1 MVKKGKSLGLV
12 PSRDKER
19 EILERKLKTEKKE
32 IAFGMQLRLANKKND
47 YIRNIINGRY
57 YLARCNMI
65 AVQIQNKKI
74 KENIDGCLKSEE
86 FMRAEYALQ
95 KMQAIMSMR
104 NAHFAKQEL
113 FRDFKLKEED
123 ILMIEADYY
132 DGKIVREAYDESY
145 KQGNKAEFVDSG
157 KN

>member
-1 MVKKGKSLGLV
+1 MVKKK
-12 PSRDKER
+12 
-19 EILERKLKTEKKE
+19 KTETDKKE

-65 AVQIQNKKI
+65 AVQIQSKDI
-74 KENIDGCLKSEE
+74 KEDIDGCLKPEE
-86 FMRAEYALQ
+86 FLRAEYALQ

-113 FRDFKLKEED
+113 FKDFKLKEED
-123 ILMIEADYY
+123 ILVFEEDYY
-132 DGKIVREAYDESY
+132 NGKIVREAYDESY
-145 KQGNKAEFVDSG
+145 KKGNKAEFVDSS
-157 KN
+157 KD